1 VRARP
6 TALALHGVVLAAL
19 IAGPLVYVT
28 ADKAVTLDVNG
39 STRVVRTYASTVG
52 GVLAEQGIKV
62 APRDEVAP
70 PAASAVT
77 RGLHIAV
84 VSARPVTLVVDGV
97 TSQVWTTAQTVAEF
111 SRQLGS
117 RYAAAYLSASR
128 STRIPLAGLSLTVRL
143 PKSVTVRA
151 LGRTAAIVTTGATW
165 GDALAGAGYVI
176 GPLDVLS
183 IPAEAVPQDGDA
195 MVVTRVSVRTV
206 LRQVPIP
213 FAVQR
218 VPDAALYVGTTQ
230 VRQAGVAGKVLET
243 WLYTLHDGHTVV
255 GKLLSRKAL
264 SAPVTEIVEQ
274 GTRLRP
280 PPPPPRTSVSQLN
293 WAALAD
299 CESGGNPRAVGGGGL
314 FFGMYQFSLG
324 AWHGVG
330 GIGNPIDYPAV
341 EQTHRAELL
350 YLRSGAGAWPYCGH
364 LLFS

>member
-1 VRARP
+1 
-6 TALALHGVVLAAL
+6 
-19 IAGPLVYVT
+19 
-28 ADKAVTLDVNG
+28 
-39 STRVVRTYASTVG
+39 
-52 GVLAEQGIKV
+52 
-62 APRDEVAP
+62 
-70 PAASAVT
+70 
-77 RGLHIAV
+77 
-84 VSARPVTLVVDGV
+84 
-97 TSQVWTTAQTVAEF
+97 
-111 SRQLGS
+111 
-117 RYAAAYLSASR
+117 
-128 STRIPLAGLSLTVRL
+128 
-143 PKSVTVRA
+143 
-151 LGRTAAIVTTGATW
+151 
-165 GDALAGAGYVI
+165 
-176 GPLDVLS
+176 
-183 IPAEAVPQDGDA
+183 
-195 MVVTRVSVRTV
+195 M
-206 LRQVPIP
+206 
-213 FAVQR
+213 
-218 VPDAALYVGTTQ
+218 
-230 VRQAGVAGKVLET
+230 
-243 WLYTLHDGHTVV
+243 V